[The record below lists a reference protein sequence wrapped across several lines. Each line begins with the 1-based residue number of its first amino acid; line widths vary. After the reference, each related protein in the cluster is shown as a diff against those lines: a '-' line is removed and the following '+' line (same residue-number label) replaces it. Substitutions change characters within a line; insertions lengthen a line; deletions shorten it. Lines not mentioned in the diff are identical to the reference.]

1 MKIYKRITGMF
12 LVLFAAMLFAAEAM
26 AAGSIDTG
34 RGCTM
39 SVSYRD
45 GDTPIAGAAFSVYR
59 VAAVSESGA
68 LSVDEDFSRFGVD
81 IQGEEESL
89 AATLEGYV
97 LQGGLTPVSQGKTDA
112 KGFLT
117 FPAGDEILEPGL
129 YLVLGSRHR
138 QGGAV
143 YDAQPFM
150 VMLPTEDKESG
161 GWLYDVAVNIKFS
174 KKEEPGAGTVTR
186 KVLKV
191 WKDAGNEK
199 KRPKE
204 IVVHLLRD
212 GETYDTVT
220 LNATNNWRHTWDNLD
235 NASRW
240 LVVEDV
246 PSGYTVQ
253 ITREGITF
261 VVTNTGGKPG
271 NPPHNPGSPGGPSGG
286 GDSDTPGTPDHS
298 GTTDTPGEP
307 DAPEMVEIFDDLVPL
322 GSLLP
327 QTGQLW
333 WPVPL
338 LLCVGLLFTVTGIA
352 CRKGVVCR
360 KGTACHKGDR
370 NDI

>member
-68 LSVDEDFSRFGVD
+68 LSVDEDFFRFGVD
-81 IQGEEESL
+81 IQGAEESL

-112 KGFLT
+112 EGFLT
-117 FPAGDEILEPGL
+117 FPAGDETLEPGL

-199 KRPKE
+199 KHPKE

-240 LVVEDV
+240 MVVEEV

-271 NPPHNPGSPGGPSGG
+271 NPSGPGSPGGSSGG

-298 GTTDTPGEP
+298 GTTDTPGES

-338 LLCVGLLFTVTGIA
+338 LLCMGLLFTVTGIA
-352 CRKGVVCR
+352 CRKGGCNE
-360 KGTACHKGDR
+360 K
-370 NDI
+370 